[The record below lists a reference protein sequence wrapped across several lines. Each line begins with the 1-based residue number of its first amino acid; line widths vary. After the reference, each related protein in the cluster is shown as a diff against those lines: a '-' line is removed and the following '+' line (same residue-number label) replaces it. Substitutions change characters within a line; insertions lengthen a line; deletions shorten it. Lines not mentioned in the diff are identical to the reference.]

1 MYVFYVKPQYSHVDL
16 AFQKIYNGIFIPLLT
31 ICGAFSTNILVGRT
45 CVSCGRQLR
54 LRSMTGAPQSATPRE
69 ENHETR
75 SAWSRRRDAPVQ
87 RRLRGEDWGVDGQ
100 VRRQLPDGLAQWH
113 GGLRE
118 DIARRDGAD

>member
-1 MYVFYVKPQYSHVDL
+1 MYVFYINYSMITL
-16 AFQKIYNGIFIPLLT
+16 NWRCKKICNEFLIPLFTLF
-31 ICGAFSTNILVGRT
+31 GAFSTNILVSRT

-100 VRRQLPDGLAQWH
+100 VRRQLPDGPAQWH